1 MGNLGEVIKTEL
13 PERINAMKVA
23 SYDVQETLIYVSEAL
38 DKPTEEITLDELLEW
53 IENDL
58 DMNAPDS
65 DIIFQDENGGEL

>member
-1 MGNLGEVIKTEL
+1 MGNLGEVITL

-65 DIIFQDENGGEL
+65 DIIFQDENGGELE